1 MLAKINEKDPIDAT
15 SDKTH
20 NFSLEL
26 ETSGECNRNSD
37 AKENGR
43 MYLRTLTRN
52 MQTLAMKIAVGAKR
66 VCKSLIKKLLDLMET
81 ESVKSLFLPKTIL
94 VLDDLVKQA
103 EAIANLGTNSN
114 LESSYK
120 RMPSEKSYYQCR
132 SGKM

>member
-1 MLAKINEKDPIDAT
+1 M
-15 SDKTH
+15 
-20 NFSLEL
+20 
-26 ETSGECNRNSD
+26 
-37 AKENGR
+37 
-43 MYLRTLTRN
+43 
-52 MQTLAMKIAVGAKR
+52 
-66 VCKSLIKKLLDLMET
+66 IKKLLDLMET